1 MKRNHPK
8 ESARRILWAD
18 RESLLPH
25 LIEHR
30 NCGVSDAVAELCA
43 TAEWDFTSY
52 ILAAFFDVQELLS
65 EVTK

>member
-1 MKRNHPK
+1 MKRNHQK

-30 NCGVSDAVAELCA
+30 NCGVLAAVEELCA
-43 TAEWDFTSY
+43 TAGWDLTSY
-52 ILAAFFDVQELLS
+52 ILAAFFNVYELVS
-65 EVTK
+65 EVTE

>member
-8 ESARRILWAD
+8 ESAQRILWTD

-30 NCGVSDAVAELCA
+30 NCGVFGAVEELCA
-43 TAEWDFTSY
+43 TAEWDLASY
-52 ILAAFFDVQELLS
+52 IVAAFFDVQELIS